1 MTNLEAL
8 VAEVEP
14 YAVGHLTY
22 SKKLTDMG
30 IDSGAEYTSDKK
42 VEIAKCAIS
51 ILVSLLSLSSDS
63 TGKSSQ
69 SYNKDG
75 LESRIKLLCVENG
88 LNIDD
93 YLEVPSVTVCYNLF

>member
-14 YAVGHLTY
+14 YTVSELAYT
-22 SKKLTDMG
+22 KKLTDAG
-30 IDSGAEYTSDKK
+30 LDNSAIYVTENRL
-42 VEIAKCAIS
+42 EIAKCAIS
-51 ILVSLLSLSSDS
+51 ILVSLLPLSSDS

-69 SYNKDG
+69 SYNRDG
-75 LESRIKLLCVENG
+75 LEKHIKTLCKNNG

-93 YLEVPSVTVCYNLF
+93 YLEVPSVTVFHNMF